1 MITLKLE
8 KECGCFKKSGMKN
21 NLSFS
26 DKDAALMEATRLAAE
41 MNETWCQ
48 KHEFSVREEGD
59 DLLVIGVRE
68 RASPG
73 GCCGG
78 GHCG

>member
-1 MITLKLE
+1 MFKISVE

-21 NLSFS
+21 HQTFS
-26 DKDAALMEATRLAAE
+26 DKDAALMEAMRLAEE

-48 KHEFSVREEGD
+48 KHEFRIMEKGATFAITVN
-59 DLLVIGVRE
+59 E
-68 RASPG
+68 RPQHG

-78 GHCG
+78 CCG